1 MTTSDISVIQRFIGI
16 VEGIATA
23 LPKEA
28 QSLIYDYVEVLDAIL
43 DREGGAN
50 K

>member
-1 MTTSDISVIQRFIGI
+1 MTTSDISTIQRFIGI
-16 VEGIATA
+16 VEGIATT
-23 LPKEA
+23 LPKES
-28 QSLIYDYVEVLDAIL
+28 QSLVYDYVEVIDLIL